1 MPTENL
7 TVENMTVLGL
17 HLIQEI
23 KQALPIEDLMAWL
36 IDKYPQADLKQIM
49 AMLNVIYQENFEIV
63 PASEEKKTYQVGDR
77 QLFANP
83 QKVIGEKAA
92 H

>member
-1 MPTENL
+1 MPTDNL
-7 TVENMTVLGL
+7 AVENMTVLGL

-36 IDKYPQADLKQIM
+36 INKYPQADLKQIM

-77 QLFANP
+77 QLSANP